1 MIHQLN
7 TALHQLLNCVAPGYT
22 RKDKAAASAIA
33 QAAWDKAARDTPLG
47 RLASPGDV
55 ADLIIFLL
63 GPGARYIT
71 GQVIH
76 VDGGLTLG

>member
-1 MIHQLN
+1 MP
-7 TALHQLLNCVAPGYT
+7 A
-22 RKDKAAASAIA
+22 
-33 QAAWDKAARDTPLG
+33 
-47 RLASPGDV
+47 DV
-55 ADLIIFLL
+55 AELIVFLL